1 MEEPVPTP
9 KAGLTVAVQTGM
21 GDPGVNSVSTV
32 CYIKRISLH
41 MYNMYMFSVSTV
53 QQYTLKYVK

>member
-9 KAGLTVAVQTGM
+9 KAGLTAAVQTGM

-32 CYIKRISLH
+32 FYLKGILRSFYMQCKFARSL
-41 MYNMYMFSVSTV
+41 FIQCKCTA
-53 QQYTLKYVK
+53 